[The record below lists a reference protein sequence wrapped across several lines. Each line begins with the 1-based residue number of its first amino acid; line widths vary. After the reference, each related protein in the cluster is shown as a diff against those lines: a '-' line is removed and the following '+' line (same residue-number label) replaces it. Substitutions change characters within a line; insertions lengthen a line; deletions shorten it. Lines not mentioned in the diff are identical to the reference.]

1 MRHDKSASEEC
12 DDETPKPGI
21 RGIPVAMYN
30 PGIYARTYVRPSHM
44 CLSGTD
50 VLGYRVD
57 LADRQDS
64 LNGVW
69 ISSEKSS
76 RRPRTRGTV
85 VEWRAV
91 ANERDGVTRSER
103 ERRKGEKR
111 EIATL
116 HFLRHLTLF
125 IGIYNVMAE
134 G

>member
-30 PGIYARTYVRPSHM
+30 PGIYARTYVRPRRSHM

-69 ISSEKSS
+69 FLLKNPREDRELAVRSLNGEPSRTSE
-76 RRPRTRGTV
+76 T
-85 VEWRAV
+85 E
-91 ANERDGVTRSER
+91 
-103 ERRKGEKR
+103 
-111 EIATL
+111 
-116 HFLRHLTLF
+116 
-125 IGIYNVMAE
+125 
-134 G
+134 